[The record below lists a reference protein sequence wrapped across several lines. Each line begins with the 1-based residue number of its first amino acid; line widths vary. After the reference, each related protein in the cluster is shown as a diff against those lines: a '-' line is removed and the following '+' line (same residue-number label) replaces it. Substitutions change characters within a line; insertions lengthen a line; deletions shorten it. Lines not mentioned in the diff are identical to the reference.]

1 MPEQASS
8 AMLRPY
14 LPQLLIRW
22 LADEPD
28 RIAREIDGSV
38 VFVDISGFTK
48 MSERLAK
55 KGKVGAE
62 EVTDVLGSVFA
73 RLLALAYAEGGG
85 LLKFGGD
92 ALLLFFSGDQ
102 HPLRAVRAADGMRR
116 KLREI
121 GSIES
126 SAGQIR
132 LRMSVGVHSGRFNF
146 FLVGG
151 SHREFMIAGPAASET
166 VLMEG
171 TASAGEVM
179 VSPSTARFLP
189 ETSIGAW
196 KETGFL
202 LRRGPGGIA
211 SDPVIPQTDLDGVDL
226 SQGIPLAIRDYL
238 QSGAV
243 EPEHRKVAIAFL
255 HYDGTDALVA
265 EGGPMSAA
273 LALDELI
280 RDVQGAADRNEV
292 TFLGTDVDRD
302 GGKIILV
309 AGAPMAAGDD
319 GERLLLTLRE
329 VADKSRRLHVRLG
342 LNLGPV
348 FAGNI
353 GPSYRRTYTI
363 MGDAVNLAARLM
375 AKAQPGQ
382 IIATS
387 GVLEASTVSFQTEP
401 LPPFMVKGKAA
412 PITAFAVGQVSR
424 VRRERLRE
432 DLPLIGRE
440 RELRELDDGLA
451 LARTGEGRIVEIVG
465 PPGIGKTRL
474 LRELQ
479 ARSDGFVRL
488 DAACELYGATVPYL
502 LFHDLLREAIG
513 LPDDADDA
521 VTLEHL
527 RGTVVERAPVL
538 EPWLPLIATV
548 AGAELPATPEVQ
560 QLDESFRKDQLERAV
575 GSFLAAVLT
584 EPAVITIEDAHWM
597 DELSRDLLT
606 RLVSEQLADAPW
618 LICLTRRDEATGFV
632 APEDDAVHTIM
643 AQPLDE
649 ADTLRMIRVATEDDP
664 FLPRENEMLA
674 ERSAGN
680 PLFLEELVHVAR
692 ARGVDSLPDSVEAV
706 VTAQIDRL
714 SPAARSLLRTVSV
727 LGVAFEQDLVEQLLE
742 PDGAVPTA
750 AEWKALADFLEAPAP
765 GEWRFRHAL
774 MRDAAFEGLPY
785 RRRRDL
791 HGRAAELIESGAP
804 DAADAAELLSLHYF
818 NAQRFPDAWRY
829 SLISGDRARD
839 HFANGQA
846 AEFYERAL
854 ESARKLSD
862 IEERQ
867 LAQVRESLGD
877 VLVRMGEFVR
887 AREAFRGGRKLL
899 RDDPIAEARIL
910 LKQAKIPERL
920 GRYSDALR
928 LLARGRNTLAGMD
941 GVDPSRQ
948 RAKLAVF
955 YASIKVAQGRGR
967 DAITWCERAIDEP
980 GASQD
985 LETLAHAYAILDW
998 ALVLEGR
1005 AEGYA
1010 NSRRALEIYTEK
1022 NDPAGQAVVLNN
1034 LGAFEYFDGH
1044 WDDAVALYERGRD
1057 ARERTGDPV
1066 NAAYGTCNVGEIL
1079 SDQGRLEEADPL
1091 LRDAMRVWRAAG
1103 DRAGVA
1109 FAESLLGRLASRA
1122 GRADEAMER
1131 LIRAHEVFVQ
1141 VGSQT
1146 DVMDAEGRI
1155 AECLVFCGLAEAALE
1170 RVGTALVKAEAQE
1183 GVSGQT
1189 PLLQRVRGW
1198 ALMQLGRTEDA
1209 RIALDVSLA
1218 VGRAREA
1225 PYEVALTL
1233 RAIGQLDRLEGRT
1246 VDDEYALEAR
1256 RIMTELGVTS
1266 VPEVPDTAIPA
1277 ELTLLPD
1284 ATVIPPVAAVLDI
1297 PGAGSDLLRS

>member
-1 MPEQASS
+1 MPEVNSP
-8 AMLRPY
+8 LRPY
-14 LPQLLIRW
+14 LPQLLLRW

-28 RIAREIDGSV
+28 RVAREIDGSV

-48 MSERLAK
+48 MSERLAR

-102 HPLRAVRAADGMRR
+102 HPLRAVRAADGMRTR
-116 KLREI
+116 LREI
-121 GSIES
+121 GAIET
-126 SAGQIR
+126 SAGLIR

-171 TASAGEVM
+171 TASAGEVLL
-179 VSPSTARFLP
+179 SPSTARFLP
-189 ETSIGAW
+189 EASIGAW
-196 KETGFL
+196 KNVGFL
-202 LRRGPGGIA
+202 LRKAPGGIA
-211 SDPVIPQTDLDGVDL
+211 SDPNVADVDLTGVDL
-226 SQGIPLAIRDYL
+226 SQGVPLAIRGYL

-243 EPEHRKVAIAFL
+243 EPEHRKVVIAFL
-255 HYDGTDALVA
+255 HYDGTDLMVA
-265 EGGPMSAA
+265 EEGVMSAA
-273 LALDELI
+273 LALDELV
-280 RDVQGAADRNEV
+280 RDVQVAADRNGV
-292 TFLGTDVDRD
+292 TFLGTDVDHD
-302 GGKIILV
+302 GGKIILI

-329 VADKSRRLHVRLG
+329 IVEKRRRLEVRLG

-348 FAGNI
+348 FSGNI

-382 IIATS
+382 ILATA
-387 GVLEASTVSFQTEP
+387 GVLDASTVSFRTEP
-401 LPPFMVKGKAA
+401 LPPFMVKGKVA
-412 PITAFAVGQVSR
+412 PINAFAVGPVSR
-424 VRRERLRE
+424 ARRAQARE

-440 RELRELDDGLA
+440 LELRELEGGLGA
-451 LARTGEGRIVEIVG
+451 AKSGAGRLVEIVG

-474 LRELQ
+474 LRELHT
-479 ARSDGFVRL
+479 RSAGFVQL
-488 DAACELYGATVPYL
+488 DAACELYGASIPYL
-502 LFHDLLREAIG
+502 LFRDLLREAIG
-513 LPDDADDA
+513 LEDDADDA
-521 VTLEHL
+521 VTLERL
-527 RGTVVERAPVL
+527 RETVTARAPEL
-538 EPWLPLIATV
+538 APWLPLIALV
-548 AGAELPATPEVQ
+548 AGSELPPTAEIR
-560 QLDESFRKDQLERAV
+560 QLDGSFRKDQLERAV
-575 GSFLAAVLT
+575 CSFLAAVLT
-584 EPAVITIEDAHWM
+584 GPTVISIEDGHWM
-597 DELSRDLLT
+597 DELSRDLLL
-606 RLVSEQLADAPW
+606 RLVSERLADAPW
-618 LICLTRRDEATGFV
+618 LICVTRRDEETGFV
-632 APEDDAVHTIM
+632 APALDAVHTI
-643 AQPLDE
+643 ATQPLS
-649 ADTLRMIRVATEDDP
+649 ADDALRMIAVATEDDP
-664 FLPRENEMLA
+664 FLPRESAMLA
-674 ERSAGN
+674 ERSGGN

-692 ARGVDSLPDSVEAV
+692 ASGVDSLPDSVEAV

-714 SPAARSLLRTVSV
+714 SPTARSLLRTVSV
-727 LGVAFEQDLVEQLLE
+727 LGIAFDQDLVTQLLE
-742 PDGAVPTA
+742 PDGTA
-750 AEWKALADFLEAPAP
+750 PGPGQWTALGDFLEAPEP
-765 GEWRFRHAL
+765 GTWRFRHAL

-791 HGRAAELIESGAP
+791 HARAGELIEASAEDP
-804 DAADAAELLSLHYF
+804 SDVAELLSLHYF
-818 NAQRFPDAWRY
+818 NAQRFSEAWTY
-829 SLISGDRARD
+829 SLVSGDRARD

-854 ESARKLSD
+854 ESARKLTD
-862 IEERQ
+862 IDERR
-867 LAQVRESLGD
+867 LAEVRESLGD
-877 VLVRMGEFVR
+877 VLVRMGEYAR
-887 AREAFRGGRKLL
+887 ARDAFRDGRRLL
-899 RDDPIAEARIL
+899 HEDPVAEARIL
-910 LKQAKIPERL
+910 LKQAKIPERM

-928 LLARGRNTLAGMD
+928 LLARGRNTLEGLD
-941 GVDPSRQ
+941 GIGPSRQ
-948 RAKLAVF
+948 RARLCAF

-967 DAITWCERAIDEP
+967 DAIAWCERAIDEP
-980 GASQD
+980 GASED
-985 LETLAHAYAILDW
+985 LETLAHAYYILDW

-1010 NSRRALEIYTEK
+1010 NSRRALEIYTEL
-1022 NDPAGQAVVLNN
+1022 NDPAGQASVLNN

-1044 WDDAVALYERGRD
+1044 WDDAVAHYEKGRD

-1131 LIRAHEVFVQ
+1131 LSRAREVFVD
-1141 VGSQT
+1141 VGSLT
-1146 DVMDAEGRI
+1146 DAMDADGRV
-1155 AECLVFCGLAEAALE
+1155 AECLVFCGLADAALE
-1170 RVGTALVKAEAQE
+1170 RATTALVNAEAQE
-1183 GVSGQT
+1183 GLSGQI

-1198 ALMQLGRTEDA
+1198 ASLQLGRMDEA
-1209 RIALDVSLA
+1209 RSALDASLA

-1233 RAIGQLDRLEGRT
+1233 RALAQLSRVEGLPADPGADLES
-1246 VDDEYALEAR
+1246 R
-1256 RIMTELGVTS
+1256 RILAELGV
-1266 VPEVPDTAIPA
+1266 VAIPDVPDHATPVDVSV
-1277 ELTLLPD
+1277 LPD
-1284 ATVIPPVAAVLDI
+1284 ATVIPDIAAVVDLT
-1297 PGAGSDLLRS
+1297 GAADLLRG